1 MTGPS
6 SGGGGA
12 SRERG
17 PRPESRIPLHEI
29 EIRTSHSSGPG
40 GQNVNKL
47 ETRVEARWNVD
58 ESGALTPVERARVKA
73 ALRSRITAQGLL
85 RVTSQRHRSQA
96 RNREAAIERLRTL
109 VAEALRPRKRR
120 RPTAPTPGSEE
131 ARLREKRRRSRI
143 KRIRSIRDL
152 IPHGDEE

>member
-1 MTGPS
+1 MNRDGSP
-6 SGGGGA
+6 GGGA
-12 SRERG
+12 
-17 PRPESRIPLHEI
+17 PRPKSRIPLHEI